1 MDIRNCKRC
10 RRLFNY
16 TDNSR
21 FCPACM
27 EEIEREFQETK
38 EYIYR
43 HPGVGIQAVAEDLGI
58 DVAQIR
64 QWIREERLVLSD
76 ATDSGICCENC
87 GVNITT
93 GRFCEKCKAELTDS
107 LSSAITRKEAPKPQ
121 PKKPERERM
130 RFLDS
135 K

>member
-58 DVAQIR
+58 DVGQIR

-76 ATDSGICCENC
+76 ATDSGIYCENC

-107 LSSAITRKEAPKPQ
+107 LSSAITKKEAPKPQ
-121 PKKPERERM
+121 PQKRERERM
-130 RFLDS
+130 RFLDG